1 MSQSANPAD
10 DARVVGGGG
19 GGGSDRSFDADEIP
33 DGGGASEDGDVVD
46 HVGSET
52 GSEGDGDEEGDEEG
66 DGDGSDDDA
75 GPSGGGC
82 VASRL
87 RSRSNSVSV
96 SEDRGTQSL
105 EFNPPGYMRPT
116 RAKASNRGGGG
127 WVRSLQGDPPPPRVR
142 HRPLGRHRAQKGAAE
157 GWLAGAMDADQLDV
171 GRRTREGRL
180 QPSRLTYRFQL
191 DAVATERES
200 HRSTRGWQNRPQL
213 RQLKAENPDANER
226 RI

>member
-127 WVRSLQGDPPPPRVR
+127 VGFDPCRATRPPPECATVR
-142 HRPLGRHRAQKGAAE
+142 WVDTGLKRARQRGGWQGRWTRTSWTWGAAPE
-157 GWLAGAMDADQLDV
+157 RGGCSPAGSHTDSSWTRSQPRGNRIAQLEV
-171 GRRTREGRL
+171 GRIGR
-180 QPSRLTYRFQL
+180 SS
-191 DAVATERES
+191 D
-200 HRSTRGWQNRPQL
+200 N
-213 RQLKAENPDANER
+213 
-226 RI
+226 